1 MKLDAGAELARAAEK
16 IDQARHLRDI
26 APGLSMQQSYLAMFA
41 AARARATV
49 ADTEFSD
56 RGHAQLQRHLISLYR
71 DDHTPANPGKQL
83 QRAYMWKQLEDYGAD
98 KTGMP
103 VARSGEEA
111 REAYG
116 AAMDF
121 LDQMRADIRE
131 QIGHLPEPPSQEV
144 AAAVHARLSN
154 RDPGRDGGAGR

>member
-1 MKLDAGAELARAAEK
+1 MKFDPGAELARAADK

-49 ADTEFSD
+49 ADPDFND
-56 RGHAQLQRHLISLYR
+56 RGHAQLQRDLISLYR

-83 QRAYMWKQLEDYGAD
+83 QRAYLWKQLEDYGAD

-103 VARSGEEA
+103 VARNGDEA

-116 AAMDF
+116 DAMDF
-121 LDQMRADIRE
+121 LERMRADIRE
-131 QIGHLPEPPSQEV
+131 QLGHLPESPSQE
-144 AAAVHARLSN
+144 AAAAAHARLSS
-154 RDPGRDGGAGR
+154 RDPGWDGGTGR